1 MRGLKIWLGTIFT
14 LIFSLGVFVSF
25 FYFTGGAGLSR
36 IVFNYLIP
44 DLPDKKYSWQDFRY
58 KRESQKISGFYA
70 YGNDESFN
78 IWTLS
83 GLKKFYHKTGTSV
96 YSFRDTCA
104 IVKQITAKDTSSSL
118 NPENIFFGL
127 NEWNSVMKKE
137 YFVTVQSLGKE
148 NGREIVDKVWS
159 VSGKYKILGRIE
171 GKVCD

>member
-1 MRGLKIWLGTIFT
+1 MSGLKVWLGIIFV

-36 IVFNYLIP
+36 IVINYLIP
-44 DLPDKKYSWQDFRY
+44 NLPDKKYNWQDFRY
-58 KRESQKISGFYA
+58 KGEGQKISGFYA
-70 YGNDESFN
+70 YGDNESFS

-83 GLKKFYHKTGTSV
+83 GLKKFYHKPETSV

-104 IVKQITAKDTSSSL
+104 IVKQITAEDTGISL
-118 NPENIFFGL
+118 NPENLYFDVGD
-127 NEWNSVMKKE
+127 WNKVMKKE
-137 YFVTVQSLGKE
+137 FLVTVLSLGKE
-148 NGREIVDKVWS
+148 NGHQMVDKVWS